1 MGADMF
7 DTTETYTLISVHEYI
22 AIHALISLVIGF
34 PLKKG
39 AAHVR

>member
-1 MGADMF
+1 MGADMLN
-7 DTTETYTLISVHEYI
+7 TTETNTLVSVHEYI
-22 AIHALISLVIGF
+22 AIHALNSCESGF